1 MDSYISRVEVGGVE
15 YTVKHCSATQQ
26 YEILELFFK
35 YGLDEA
41 LYRLAMGERELV
53 AASLF
58 GNFSKHAATTEKRQ
72 VTEMLLGGCIKVGSK
87 EPVKIEDFHN
97 NMFSYI
103 SLHIEAL
110 KVNYA
115 DFMPF
120 LQSSEE
126 DEPET
131 PTQDDMSPV

>member
-1 MDSYISRVEVGGVE
+1 MDSYISRVEVNGVE

-58 GNFSKHAATTEKRQ
+58 GNFSKHAQPEEKRQ
-72 VTEMLLGGCIKVGSK
+72 VTEMLLGGCMKAGSK
-87 EPVKIEDFHN
+87 EPVKIDDFHN
-97 NMFSYI
+97 NMFSYVC
-103 SLHIEAL
+103 LHIEAL
-110 KVNYA
+110 KVNFA

-126 DEPET
+126 DATET
-131 PTQDDMSPV
+131 PTQDEMSPV